1 MIFNFSHQRQKKKK
15 MKPFYFYFIF
25 KQLFDIRDGIC
36 KQTFTGH
43 ESDINAI
50 TVSCFNYISNIH
62 ASFKNCYFQWYFC
75 LVFKTDFTMTVLCFH
90 LFLIIFLFFF
100 SLPSSIF
107 LMALPLQLAQMMQP
121 ADCLISVQ
129 TKKSECT
136 HMIILYV
143 VSLQLPFLR
152 VVVFYLVAMMIS
164 TVMYGMS

>member
-1 MIFNFSHQRQKKKK
+1 MI
-15 MKPFYFYFIF
+15 
-25 KQLFDIRDGIC
+25 
-36 KQTFTGH
+36 
-43 ESDINAI
+43 
-50 TVSCFNYISNIH
+50 
-62 ASFKNCYFQWYFC
+62 FC
-75 LVFKTDFTMTVLCFH
+75 LVVFLCLLFKTDFTW
-90 LFLIIFLFFF
+90 LFFVFIFFNNFFFFF

-129 TKKSECT
+129 TKKSECI

-164 TVMYGMS
+164 TVMYGMSWNKNELVSLFFPSCNLERSLCVWIKQLILKILTATCFKDLLIVHVRWGDSVWLVNKNVSRPS